1 MKKNLFL
8 ITGIITCIIAV
19 LGIVF
24 YVLDKSH
31 PFGLCMG
38 ITCIGAS
45 VFLLLDPD
53 NKNTKGIKPIGL
65 LSIIAISIM
74 LIIFMS
80 SCSSRNGYGCHGN
93 QSWNKMVR
101 RINAP

>member
-19 LGIVF
+19 LGLVF

-45 VFLLLDPD
+45 VFLLIDPD
-53 NKNTKGIKPIGL
+53 NKNTKGMKSIGL
-65 LSIIAISIM
+65 ISIIAISVM
-74 LIIFMS
+74 LIVFMS
-80 SCSSRNGYGCHGN
+80 SCSSRNGYGCHGT
-93 QSWNKMVR
+93 SKCMTRVR
-101 RINAP
+101 